1 MITRKERV
9 RRTLEVR
16 VTEQEA
22 EALTDVGIICVE
34 KNGWP
39 EPDKEWRAKLCA
51 EERDE
56 LRFKRGV
63 FGDRVAVSPQAPFEM
78 AAKIRRVQNP
88 LLRTAEERAAEILA
102 TKEWRGSE
110 VGLDAI
116 YDSRGRARPC
126 VVLRHKSGAVCR
138 LWKEEGL

>member
-1 MITRKERV
+1 MITRKEGV
-9 RRTLEVR
+9 RRMLEVR
-16 VTEQEA
+16 VTEKEA
-22 EALTDVGIICVE
+22 EALTDAGFMCIESPKWYTGDRPWIV
-34 KNGWP
+34 
-39 EPDKEWRAKLCA
+39 KLCA

-63 FGDRVAVSPQAPFEM
+63 FGDKPEGSPQDPFVM